1 MRSGGVHVLVE
12 RSGVGDVEMR
22 CGCRSREVKRCMM
35 GGGGGAERTT
45 AISSGG
51 MCCGCVQVVV

>member
-12 RSGVGDVEMR
+12 GRSVGGEMR
-22 CGCRSREVKRCMM
+22 CGCRSREVKRCMT

-51 MCCGCVQVVV
+51 LCCGFVQVEV